1 MRILLVEDDPD
12 LAAMLQLALAR
23 TGHAVDLAMTGT
35 SALWMARLVAYDVVV
50 LDVNLPEAD
59 GFEVCR
65 RLRASEVWT
74 PVLFLSGRSGVPDRV
89 AGLDAGGDDYL
100 VKPFAL
106 EELDA
111 RLRAVGRREAR
122 PRPPILRAADLEI
135 DPATHVVRRGSAQ
148 VALSLKEFALL
159 ELLARRVGEVV
170 SRAEI
175 VDALWDFAFDPTS
188 NVVEALVRRLR
199 EKVDRPFG
207 RSTIETVRGAGYRL
221 AGDDG

>member
-1 MRILLVEDDPD
+1 M
-12 LAAMLQLALAR
+12 AGMLQRALGRA
-23 TGHAVDLAMTGT
+23 GHTVDLAVTGAQ
-35 SALWMARLVAYDVVV
+35 ALAMAQIVGYDVVL

-59 GFEVCR
+59 GFDVCR

-74 PVLFLSGRSGVPDRV
+74 PVLFLTGRTGVDDRV

-111 RLRAVGRREAR
+111 RLRALGRREAR
-122 PRPPILRAADLEI
+122 PRPAVLRAADLVV
-135 DPATHVVRRGSAQ
+135 DPATHTVRRGSVE
-148 VALSLKEFALL
+148 VALTNKEFALL

-175 VDALWDFAFDPTS
+175 VEALWDFAFDPTS

-221 AGDDG
+221 LGDDG

>member
-1 MRILLVEDDPD
+1 VRILLAEDDAD
-12 LAAMLQLALAR
+12 MAAMLQRALAR
-23 TGHAVDLAMTGT
+23 TGHVVDLAVSGAQ
-35 SALWMARLVAYDVVV
+35 ALSMALAVGYDVVL

-65 RLRASEVWT
+65 RLRANEVWT
-74 PVLFLSGRSGVPDRV
+74 PVLFLSGRSDVPDRV

-122 PRPPILRAADLEI
+122 SRPAILRAGDLEV
-135 DPATHVVRRGSAQ
+135 DPATHRVRRGSTEL
-148 VALSLKEFALL
+148 ALTAKEFALL
-159 ELLARRVGEVV
+159 ELLARRVGQVV

-175 VDALWDFAFDPTS
+175 IDALWDFAFDPKS
-188 NVVEALVRRLR
+188 NVVEAVVRRLR
-199 EKVDRPFG
+199 EKVDMPFD
-207 RSTIETVRGAGYRL
+207 RSTIDTVRGAGYRL
-221 AGDDG
+221 RADG

>member
-1 MRILLVEDDPD
+1 MRILLAEDDVD
-12 LAAMLQLALAR
+12 MAAMLQQALSR
-23 TGHAVDLAMTGT
+23 TGHVVDLAATGT
-35 SALWMARLVAYDVVV
+35 DALWMARAVDYDVVL
-50 LDVNLPEAD
+50 LDVNLPQPD

-65 RLRASEVWT
+65 RLRAAEVWI

-122 PRPPILRAADLEI
+122 PRPAILRAGDLEV
-135 DPATHVVRRGSAQ
+135 DPATHRVRRGSAEL
-148 VALSLKEFALL
+148 ALSPKEFALL

-170 SRAEI
+170 SRADI
-175 VDALWDFAFDPTS
+175 VDALWDFAFDPKS
-188 NVVEALVRRLR
+188 NVVEALVSRLR
-199 EKVDRPFG
+199 EKVDMPFG
-207 RSTIETVRGAGYRL
+207 RSTIDTVRGTGYRL
-221 AGDDG
+221 RGDG

>member
-1 MRILLVEDDPD
+1 M
-12 LAAMLQLALAR
+12 AAMLQRALVR
-23 TGHAVDLAMTGT
+23 KGHVVDLAVNGAQ
-35 SALWMARLVAYDVVV
+35 ALSMALAIGYDVVL
-50 LDVNLPEAD
+50 LDVNLPQAD

-65 RLRASEVWT
+65 RLRANEVWT

-111 RLRAVGRREAR
+111 RLRAVARREAR
-122 PRPPILRAADLEI
+122 PRPAILRAGDLEV
-135 DPATHVVRRGSAQ
+135 DPATHRVRRGSTELT
-148 VALSLKEFALL
+148 LSPKEFALL
-159 ELLARRVGEVV
+159 ELLARRAGQVV

-175 VDALWDFAFDPTS
+175 IDALWDFAFDPKS
-188 NVVEALVRRLR
+188 NVVDVVVRRLR
-199 EKVDRPFG
+199 EKVDMPFN

-221 AGDDG
+221 RGDS